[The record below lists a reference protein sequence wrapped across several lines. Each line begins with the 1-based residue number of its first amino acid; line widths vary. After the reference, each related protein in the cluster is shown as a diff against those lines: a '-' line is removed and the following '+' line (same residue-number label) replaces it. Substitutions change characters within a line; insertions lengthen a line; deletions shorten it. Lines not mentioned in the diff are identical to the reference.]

1 MMGAQSE
8 ITDAAGTK
16 YPSIEAAMAAFK
28 LDTAPPLDPAKPPPA
43 GRGTKYF
50 RVEGIY
56 HQDFETQRQAL
67 RDSGAT
73 DWKLFDAITQKESK
87 SIADRSASKEFKK
100 YGLLWDKARWDG
112 MKMDKYREYITQ
124 RYEKDER
131 FRRIIQMI
139 VARGGE
145 ILVKNGKEPNDLGV
159 GVDAGG
165 AIVGG
170 DNFWGKV
177 MMSLAAV

>member
-1 MMGAQSE
+1 
-8 ITDAAGTK
+8 
-16 YPSIEAAMAAFK
+16 
-28 LDTAPPLDPAKPPPA
+28 
-43 GRGTKYF
+43 
-50 RVEGIY
+50 
-56 HQDFETQRQAL
+56 
-67 RDSGAT
+67 
-73 DWKLFDAITQKESK
+73 
-87 SIADRSASKEFKK
+87 
-100 YGLLWDKARWDG
+100 

-131 FRRIIQMI
+131 FRSIIQMI

-145 ILVKNGKEPNDLGV
+145 IMVKNGKEPNDLGV

-177 MMSLAAV
+177 MMSLAAA